1 MKRFLV
7 VGFFLLPLCIFSQTE
22 EEDAILDSLIEGFF
36 STDSLMV
43 NLSKTN
49 YFYTTFSF
57 DESVFFAGRDFDI
70 EQFGFT
76 PSISYMRGQN
86 FFVSLG
92 SAYFSELDPR
102 WDFVSISSG
111 YSLFLDRVDRFSLT
125 GIYSR
130 IFFADDTADL
140 NPNRLSVAL
149 AFHKNSLRLRC
160 SAGYLFGGSTAFYTS
175 LTSSYDISITE
186 TESWEMSFN
195 PQLSFLMSEQTIS
208 EQIAYGLFNT
218 QTLDRDVFDLI
229 NTQIS
234 IPLELDIGNW
244 DFQLSYNI
252 NLPKALANESNI
264 SPSGYFSFSIGYFST
279 LWILFYQY
287 FINFS

>member
-1 MKRFLV
+1 MKKFFF
-7 VGFFLLPLCIFSQTE
+7 VGFFFSYLYVFSQTE
-22 EEDAILDSLIEGFF
+22 EEEAILDSVLDEFF
-36 STDSLMV
+36 STDSLLV
-43 NLSKTN
+43 DLPKTN
-49 YFYTTFSF
+49 YLYTNFSF

-70 EQFGFT
+70 NQFGFT

-92 SAYFSELDPR
+92 SAYFSELDPK
-102 WDFVSISSG
+102 WDFISISSG
-111 YSLFLDRVDRFSLT
+111 YSLFLDREDRFSLT

-149 AFHKNSLRLRC
+149 AFLKNSFRLRC

-175 LTSSYDISITE
+175 LTSSFDISIFE
-186 TESWEMSFN
+186 TQMWEMSFN
-195 PQLSFLMSEQTIS
+195 PQLSFLISEQTIS
-208 EQIAYGLFNT
+208 EQIASGFFKM
-218 QTLDRDVFDLI
+218 QTLERDVFNLI
-229 NTQIS
+229 NTQIN

-252 NLPKALANESNI
+252 NLPRALANESNL

-279 LWILFYQY
+279 L
-287 FINFS
+287 

>member
-1 MKRFLV
+1 MLAFFVTFVFFRKPKKRMPF
-7 VGFFLLPLCIFSQTE
+7 
-22 EEDAILDSLIEGFF
+22 LDSLIEGFF

-43 NLSKTN
+43 NLSKNN
-49 YFYTTFSF
+49 YLYTTFSF

-92 SAYFSELDPR
+92 SAYFSELDPK

-111 YSLFLDRVDRFSLT
+111 YSLFRSSGSLSLT

-130 IFFADDTADL
+130 IFFADNTADL

-186 TESWEMSFN
+186 NESWEMSFN

-208 EQIAYGLFNT
+208 EQISYGLFNT

-244 DFQLSYNI
+244 DFQLSYNV

-264 SPSGYFSFSIGYFST
+264 SPSGYFSFSIGYFSHS
-279 LWILFYQY
+279 LNSFLPILY
-287 FINFS
+287 